1 MNDLPGDPNWL
12 LSTVALASTL
22 TLIMFAVFLASR
34 GSSAATRRRELELR
48 RIQTGTTIRLRT
60 LRLDQ
65 LEAELALTPD
75 GSDLSPASR
84 RTQAEHELAAA
95 EIAAIQ
101 SEEERL
107 EAALGDLETSRPG
120 WLSVLVLGYLAVV
133 GILLPMALLPARS
146 GAFDPAAVWS
156 VAGLQLSG
164 SAWRRLVLAGF
175 AGGLGLA
182 LLEVVRIA
190 VARNGAGSIS

>member
-22 TLIMFAVFLASR
+22 TLVMLAAFLASR
-34 GSSAATRRRELELR
+34 GFSTATRRRGLELR
-48 RIQTGTTIRLRT
+48 RMQAGTTIRLRT

-65 LEAELALTPD
+65 LEAELALAPD
-75 GSDLSPASR
+75 GSDSSPASR

-95 EIAAIQ
+95 ELATLQ
-101 SEEERL
+101 SEEQRL
-107 EAALGDLETSRPG
+107 EAALDNLEPSRHG
-120 WLSVLVLGYLAVV
+120 WFSVLVLGYLAVV

-156 VAGLQLSG
+156 VAGLELSG

-182 LLEVVRIA
+182 LLEVVR
-190 VARNGAGSIS
+190 VALTRKDPASIG